1 MDPGPCV
8 SEESVHQFIG
18 YAIVEYFVYRLYMQ
32 LLSIQLIG
40 YAIEEPVTFFL
51 VLVSGQQ

>member
-1 MDPGPCV
+1 M
-8 SEESVHQFIG
+8 FIG